1 METFMGIVGAVVVFF
16 GAILFLISSIVYFQQ
31 GLLEKGFAY
40 LLTAIFMAGGTIFI
54 LWITFDGGSD
64 DGNWF

>member
-1 METFMGIVGAVVVFF
+1 METFMGIVGAVVVFL
-16 GAILFLISSIVYFQQ
+16 GAVAFFMSSVVYFKQ
-31 GLLEKGFAY
+31 GLLEKGAAY
-40 LLTAIFMAGGTIFI
+40 LGTSIFMAVGTIFI